1 MTQTPTQYAEIT
13 TADELVELL
22 GEPAQRARDKDRT
35 ALLDVDR
42 DWLAAS
48 PFCVLATSDAEG
60 RCDAS
65 PKGDPAG
72 SLVHV
77 IDDRTIAIAERPG
90 NRRADGY
97 RNILANPH
105 VGLNFLIPGRGDT
118 LRINGRA
125 RLVSD
130 APFFDEMVVK
140 GHRPVLAVVVDI
152 EQIFFHCAKAF
163 LRSGLWQPETWD
175 PEAVVPKRAVIAK
188 AGRARRAHRGGAGGV
203 LQARE
208 LQPGPLWMSTP
219 SSRATAPRTTSCCCP
234 TTTGR
239 STAT

>member
-1 MTQTPTQYAEIT
+1 MTETAAPASREIT
-13 TADELVELL
+13 SVDELVALL
-22 GEPAQRARDKDRT
+22 GEPNERAVNKSRP
-35 ALLDVDR
+35 ALLPVDR

-48 PFCVLATSDAEG
+48 PFCVMATSDANG

-72 SLVHV
+72 QLVHV
-77 IDDRTIAIAERPG
+77 IDDRTIALAERPG

-97 RNILANPH
+97 RNILVNPH

-130 APFFDEMVVK
+130 APWFDELVVK
-140 GHRPVLAVVVDI
+140 GHRPLLAVVVDI
-152 EQIFFHCAKAF
+152 EDLFFHCAKAF

-175 PEAVVPKRAVIAK
+175 PEARVPRRALIAK
-188 AGRARRAHRGGAGGV
+188 EVEANGMDVAQLDDYYKPENYGKS
-203 LQARE
+203 LYE
-208 LQPGPLWMSTP
+208 
-219 SSRATAPRTTSCCCP
+219 
-234 TTTGR
+234 
-239 STAT
+239 